1 MAITGLTGAP
11 VHAGS
16 WSVFGIPLPDVG
28 VTEFLQGTKSTS
40 PIQQQDIVKQQS
52 LPPTGPSSP
61 SYNYNVAPR
70 QTTSQ
75 PQQQQQSS
83 GNYMDYYAGWNP
95 EAARADFMAQYGG
108 DINRLAAAKG
118 GGAGGAGG
126 GSIEDLISS
135 AYAPA
140 LQALTGIESGLQG
153 SKTSALEN
161 VTADYGQGQKT
172 ITGEQ
177 KELEDALASQG
188 QQLEKS
194 GQSAYS
200 EAIRNLNSLFQ
211 TMASR
216 FGAGSST
223 GGASSEI
230 IGQEFL
236 RNQGNMR
243 QQLESGRQ
251 SIASEG
257 TKVKNYIG
265 DKMGQLDSWK
275 RDAVQKINDNFQS
288 QMSEIALRRGEIEA
302 NKTNARIAALQ
313 NAVDQARQVEQRD
326 KEFKMGLAQFA
337 IETMQGLSGRAFTP
351 QEIAGVVNDML
362 GQNLASFSSRTA
374 PAGAGISYALPKSYL
389 GKSEDEMRRAGIL
402 A

>member
-1 MAITGLTGAP
+1 MATGITGDI
-11 VHAGS
+11 VHPGS
-16 WSVFGIPLPDVG
+16 WNILGLQLPDIGLTEALAGPTSPRNLQGGSALVNPGPTDFLPSNFQTAEQIRAANTAKKTQG
-28 VTEFLQGTKSTS
+28 VTSGGYN
-40 PIQQQDIVKQQS
+40 PPAQQQ
-52 LPPTGPSSP
+52 TGGGG
-61 SYNYNVAPR
+61 
-70 QTTSQ
+70 
-75 PQQQQQSS
+75 
-83 GNYMDYYAGWNP
+83 GNFMDYYAGWNP
-95 EAARADFMAQYGG
+95 EAARADFMSVYGG

-118 GGAGGAGG
+118 GGMGSAGGT
-126 GSIEDLISS
+126 SIEDLISS

-251 SIASEG
+251 SIA
-257 TKVKNYIG
+257 
-265 DKMGQLDSWK
+265 
-275 RDAVQKINDNFQS
+275 
-288 QMSEIALRRGEIEA
+288 
-302 NKTNARIAALQ
+302 
-313 NAVDQARQVEQRD
+313 
-326 KEFKMGLAQFA
+326 
-337 IETMQGLSGRAFTP
+337 
-351 QEIAGVVNDML
+351 
-362 GQNLASFSSRTA
+362 
-374 PAGAGISYALPKSYL
+374 
-389 GKSEDEMRRAGIL
+389 
-402 A
+402 